1 MKTPAR
7 KELYDYIDGTL
18 TEERRI
24 EIEILAAGNPKLK
37 NEIRL
42 LRQLHALLRSD
53 EMLEPVPGR
62 FVRQTMS
69 LILPPAKEPFF
80 TVILKNSSNVF
91 ALIMVLSMIIIS
103 FQFFSTSSA
112 RQPAGTMY
120 ESVQLFES
128 AYETASNY
136 LSALTEEYVRPLN
149 GTAAHGFGK
158 FVFTGIAA
166 LLGLGLLDELIRKKY
181 FR

>member
-24 EIEILAAGNPKLK
+24 EIETLAAGNPQLEK
-37 NEIRL
+37 EIQL
-42 LRQLHALLRSD
+42 LRRLHALLRSD
-53 EMLEPVPGR
+53 EMLEPVPNR

-69 LILPPAKEPFF
+69 LILPPSKESFLD
-80 TVILKNSSNVF
+80 VVLKNSSNVF
-91 ALIMVLSMIIIS
+91 ALIMVLSMMVIA

-112 RQPAGTMY
+112 RQPAGTLF

-136 LSALTEEYVRPLN
+136 LSLMTEEYMRPLN